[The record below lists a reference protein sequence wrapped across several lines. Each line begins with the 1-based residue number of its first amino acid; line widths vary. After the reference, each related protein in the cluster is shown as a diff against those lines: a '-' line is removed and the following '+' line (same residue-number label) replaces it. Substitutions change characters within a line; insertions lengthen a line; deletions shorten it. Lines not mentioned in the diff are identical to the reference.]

1 MSGDERALR
10 IAHFKIGGVEPDSPN
25 GINHSVRALSRAQA
39 ELGHEV
45 AVFCIAAAGEIPGV
59 KVHAYPAR
67 DHSRVL
73 GARTNDLLTRLSP
86 LNMPRT
92 LPPDLAA
99 WKPDILHTHGVH
111 TLQDIIVARH
121 MAKLGIPY
129 CVSPRGGLLMDST
142 PVQRIAKKLFMAALE
157 KRHLE
162 RAVFIHALSPWDA
175 ASLSRWGITNTTVV
189 IPNGVDPALLGRAAT
204 SVSETGSD
212 AQGARVFAFL
222 GRLAREKGLDLL
234 VRGFARLERKDLQL
248 LLAGPGRRRYRR
260 ELESLV
266 SSLGLGD
273 RIRFMGPLYRS
284 SKVDFLIAA
293 DVFVHTPRSDGFPGS
308 VREAAALGKPCLVTP
323 DADVFHDS
331 DDKDRAR
338 ILVAP
343 DPAAIAVGLERFV
356 VMPAFERE
364 KMGRVARDIVARDL
378 AWPSLAKRMIDAYR
392 RYMG

>member
-59 KVHAYPAR
+59 EVHAYPAR

-73 GARTNDLLTRLSP
+73 GARMNDLLTRLSP

-162 RAVFIHALSPWDA
+162 RAVFIRALSPWDA

-260 ELESLV
+260 ELKSLV

-293 DVFVHTPRSDGFPGS
+293 DVFVHTPRSDGFQGRFGRRPRWESRVSSRQTRMFSTTRMTRTGRGSSSRQTQPRSPWAWNGSWLCLPSSGRRWAVSPGIS
-308 VREAAALGKPCLVTP
+308 SPGISPGPLLRSG
-323 DADVFHDS
+323 
-331 DDKDRAR
+331 
-338 ILVAP
+338 
-343 DPAAIAVGLERFV
+343 
-356 VMPAFERE
+356 
-364 KMGRVARDIVARDL
+364 
-378 AWPSLAKRMIDAYR
+378 
-392 RYMG
+392 